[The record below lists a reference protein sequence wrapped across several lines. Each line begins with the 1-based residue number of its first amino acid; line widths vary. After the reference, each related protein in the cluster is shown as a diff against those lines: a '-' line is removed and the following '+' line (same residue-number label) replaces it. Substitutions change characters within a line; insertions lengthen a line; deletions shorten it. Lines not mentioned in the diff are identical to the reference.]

1 MGYAYEELAQYFADT
16 PLALYGVYRTQLEAN
31 RIYGGHVDKPT
42 AKCGV
47 IIALDG
53 EAEFIFDEEER
64 YLLAPGKV
72 LIGGAGRRLEILSGE
87 QGFRYCLAHYLPIG
101 SDLDKDNEVIGQEGR
116 PAGGA
121 AGRQPRDIAVLEA
134 ALAPDLLRL
143 VDGLIEADSSPD
155 FMSLLEKKSIF
166 YQIVAKLLQSER
178 HGQNKES
185 YPVIED
191 AVLYI
196 QTHFMESIT
205 LAMLAERY
213 KLKSKYFSHLFTKY
227 TGTGPIDYLIHY
239 RMNKAQE
246 WLQTKQFTVSAVA
259 RSVGYAD
266 PYYFSRLFK
275 KYKGIAPSQVG
286 LSSRELER

>member
-16 PLALYGVYRTQLEAN
+16 PLRLYGVYRTRLEAN

-42 AKCGV
+42 TKCAV

-53 EAEFIFDEEER
+53 EAEFIFDDKER
-64 YLLAPGKV
+64 YLLVPGKV
-72 LIGGAGRRLEILSGE
+72 LIGGVGRQLEILSGE
-87 QGFRYCLAHYLPIG
+87 QGFRYCLAHYLPIDSIHVKANEFIELNG
-101 SDLDKDNEVIGQEGR
+101 S
-116 PAGGA
+116 PAGAA
-121 AGRQPRDIAVLEA
+121 AGRQPQDITVLEA

-143 VDGLIEADSSPD
+143 VDALIEADSSPD
-155 FMSLLEKKSIF
+155 FMNLLEKKSIF
-166 YQIVAKLLQSER
+166 YQVVANLLQSER

-191 AVLYI
+191 AILYI
-196 QTHFMESIT
+196 QAHFMEPIT
-205 LAMLAERY
+205 LATLAERY

-227 TGTGPIDYLIHY
+227 TGMGPIDYLIHY

-246 WLQTKQFTVSAVA
+246 WLQTKQFSVSAVA
-259 RSVGYAD
+259 RSVGYVD

-275 KYKGIAPSQVG
+275 KYKGIAPSQVV